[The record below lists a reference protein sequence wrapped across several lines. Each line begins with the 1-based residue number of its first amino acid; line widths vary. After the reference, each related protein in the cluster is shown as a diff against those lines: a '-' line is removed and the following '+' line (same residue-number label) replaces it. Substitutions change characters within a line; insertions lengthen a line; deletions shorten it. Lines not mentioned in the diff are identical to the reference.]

1 MNNEKSPYAQ
11 VEEFIF
17 DDESQNLLSQINSN
31 VMNFNILDITG
42 MGNQEIKHS
51 NILSWMF
58 GDNEHGLGYE
68 ILECFLKKIIESSSD
83 NTKVDILKH
92 LKHYVYL
99 PKKKEDFTIYREKN
113 NIDLLLVDKSN
124 KFVIA
129 IENKV
134 YHSERVGGNGGGQLT
149 EYYNIVNRDYDEDY
163 KKFFVYLTIDKVPP
177 SSKDNKKNWMVAS
190 HQMVGEVVED
200 LLNANNLNDKTEL
213 ILSSYVDLLKRRN
226 IMANKKLEELC
237 EKIWAKNEKAL
248 DILFEY
254 RKTDLD
260 RIYDLICEGLDF
272 YDETIYIKTSE
283 TDKLYKKIL
292 GTEWTNS
299 EKNVIDIQVI
309 NYEKNGYIWIG
320 YYFPN
325 KQELNNEILNKICER
340 LEVGKN
346 QKEKEDKEIMR
357 ITKQDIETNSDSLK
371 KIADKYIKTVKEEI
385 NRFKTIVNEVLEKD
399 KD

>member
-1 MNNEKSPYAQ
+1 MNNEKSPYVQ

-17 DDESQNLLSQINSN
+17 DDESQDLLSQINSN
-31 VMNFNILDITG
+31 VMSFNILDITG

-58 GDNEHGLGYE
+58 GDNEHGLGYK
-68 ILECFLKKIIESSSD
+68 ILECFLKKIIESNSD

-92 LKHYVYL
+92 YVYL
-99 PKKKEDFTIYREKN
+99 PKKKNDFIIYREKN
-113 NIDLLLVDKSN
+113 SIDLLLVDKSN

-149 EYYNIVNRDYDEDY
+149 EYYNIVNGNYDEEY
-163 KKFFVYLTIDKVPP
+163 KKFFVYLTIDESHP
-177 SSKDNKKNWMVAS
+177 SESNQENWMQAS

-237 EKIWAKNEKAL
+237 EKIWAKNEKVL

-260 RIYDLICEGLDF
+260 RLYDLICEGF
-272 YDETIYIKTSE
+272 VFSDEYSIE
-283 TDKLYKKIL
+283 TKVTEKLYQKISKK
-292 GTEWTNS
+292 TRENS
-299 EKNVIDIQVI
+299 EAYIIDIRI
-309 NYEKNGYIWIG
+309 KKWKDNIWIG
-320 YYFPN
+320 YYFPD
-325 KQELNNEILNKICER
+325 KQGLKSPILNKICKE
-340 LEVGKN
+340 LGVDKS
-346 QKEKEDKEIMR
+346 QKESLLMKILKI
-357 ITKQDIETNSDSLK
+357 DIENKDLEKMAEGYIQDLK
-371 KIADKYIKTVKEEI
+371 NKIENFEK
-385 NRFKTIVNEVLEKD
+385 IVDAVLEKD
-399 KD
+399 ED